1 MTIQISADIEET
13 TKQKFDM
20 VCEAIGVSPSNAISM
35 FVSNVVNNN
44 GIPFNP
50 AITPASPH
58 KTPKPKMSRQEM
70 FGCMRGKIWMAD
82 DFDAT
87 PDDFKE
93 YM

>member
-13 TKQKFDM
+13 TKQKFDRI
-20 VCEAIGVSPSNAISM
+20 CEAIGMSPSNAINM
-35 FVSNVVNNN
+35 FISNVVNNN

-50 AITPASPH
+50 AITPANPH
-58 KTPKPKMSRQEM
+58 KTPKPKMSRHEM